1 MKTFIRDFRERCNDV
16 RDYLNLL
23 EFMDSIAT
31 NKRKRLESESYEG
44 YSISYMPNRECQQI
58 LRANFY
64 LVLYNLVEST
74 INSIISVV
82 KDTINDERIPMEKL
96 ATRIIHL
103 HIDGLYK
110 DVTSQNRISEIGK
123 ELYRKTIKKETVF
136 LDKLG
141 FSTSGN
147 VDYDY
152 FQKIV
157 GAIGCRGRVGI
168 DENRIQ
174 RAMERTKDHR
184 NKLAHGNWS
193 FSTAGSM
200 LTISQIK
207 EDYDCIVEFLN
218 QSLTN
223 LETFLD
229 KKKYLKE
236 IK

>member
-1 MKTFIRDFRERCNDV
+1 MKVFIKDFQNRCEDV
-16 RDYLNLL
+16 QEYLCLL
-23 EFMDSIAT
+23 EFVNSIAT

-229 KKKYLKE
+229 NKKYLKGN
-236 IK
+236 